1 MWLKPSLLWLG
12 LALGMGGVLWS
23 DLDVVLVHSPIE
35 AYPNPNPYP
44 YPYLYAYPHPYPYPY
59 PDP

>member
-12 LALGMGGVLWS
+12 LALGLGGMLWS

-35 AYPNPNPYP
+35 AFRWDRRQSPHCLVPA
-44 YPYLYAYPHPYPYPY
+44 AYR
-59 PDP
+59 D

>member
-23 DLDVVLVHSPIE
+23 DLDVVLVHPPIE
-35 AYPNPNPYP
+35 AY
-44 YPYLYAYPHPYPYPY
+44 PYPYPY
-59 PDP
+59 PYPVPTYSYLHLTPP